1 MKLPRTLLIALT
13 LAACSDVTAVREPT
27 SPGSPPAAPPTSNSD
42 DRPAWIWAM
51 VVTESGV
58 CIPGAKVEVV
68 KGQALGQ
75 SLTQDE
81 PCDAWGYGGGVM
93 FTHLKP
99 GVEMVLRASAP
110 GFVPEEKTI
119 YPSAG
124 PQTAVI
130 FGPEPEHR

>member
-1 MKLPRTLLIALT
+1 MTLLRTLLAALAVAAFS
-13 LAACSDVTAVREPT
+13 AACSDVTAVREPT
-27 SPGSPPAAPPTSNSD
+27 TSPSSPPA
-42 DRPAWIWAM
+42 WVWAM
-51 VVTESGV
+51 VVSESGA
-58 CIPGAKVEVV
+58 CIAGAKVEVV

-93 FTHLKP
+93 FTHLQP

-119 YPSAG
+119 YPSVA

-130 FGPEPEHR
+130 FGPEREPR